1 MVNSTRRLLRAARA
15 GAFSTMLLAGT
26 LLAGG
31 AVASTD
37 PQVPSRGA
45 RANAS
50 ISETDGQTYTNP
62 LMGFS
67 ITAPPEWTVGETG
80 RRIPVVQIDP
90 PGRTDLVSI
99 HVSIH
104 RHIGSKDVREWTDS
118 QVSQYGK
125 QFIDIL
131 EEYPRVVGEVTR
143 GYQMVFEWN
152 SDLGI
157 KEQWTGVIR
166 GAQGYI
172 IRTFGT
178 ATDYDRLRDTIDAA
192 VSTFT
197 LLDPDPE
204 QASSDDVFVLLG
216 REPDTLDPALHF
228 GAATGPL
235 RAVFGGLVRLDE
247 DMNVVPDIAE
257 SWRVSESG
265 TVYTFTIRLNA
276 FAHSGDWI
284 TAKDIEYSWERATDV
299 STGSPTAGAYLG
311 DIVGVREKLDGV
323 AEEISGVEV
332 IGLHTLRVILRSP
345 RPTFLHKLTHPV
357 ASVVDRANVEAGE
370 IGERP
375 VGTGPFEFVRWD
387 DGQGIVLERNRI
399 YHLPKPTL
407 RGVVYRF
414 DAGDPF
420 SLYAAKQ
427 IDVMPVPMTHVDR
440 ARDPRSK
447 MNHDLVTRP
456 SFCTHYLAFD
466 VEVPPFD
473 SVAARRAFAQAMDV
487 DKIVSSTM
495 RGAVERAST
504 LVPPGIA
511 GHNRSL
517 PRVPFA
523 PDTARWWLEKFAEP
537 VDDLPYV
544 ASAVDI
550 PTMVW
555 MWREN
560 LGLNVRAVEGPSS
573 EYAGVW
579 TETFCPDYLDPEN
592 YLEFLLH
599 SDGLYNR
606 SGYSNSKIDA
616 LLEDASRLI
625 DPDERSAAYARI
637 ESLARGDWVVVPLWH
652 ERREEL
658 VQQYVVG
665 YRPPSTGAPSFHDI
679 YFEW

>member
-1 MVNSTRRLLRAARA
+1 MNSTRRLLRPA
-15 GAFSTMLLAGT
+15 GAAVFSTALLAGT
-26 LLAGG
+26 LLAGD
-31 AVASTD
+31 AAASMGS
-37 PQVPSRGA
+37 QVLSHGVH
-45 RANAS
+45 ANPPLPEA
-50 ISETDGQTYTNP
+50 DGQTYTNS

-67 ITAPPEWTVGETG
+67 ITPPPEWTVGETG

-90 PGRTDLVSI
+90 PGRVDLVSV

-104 RHIGSKDVREWTDS
+104 RHVGSRDVRDWTDS

-125 QFIDIL
+125 RFIDII
-131 EEYPRVVGEVTR
+131 EEYPKVVGAATPSF
-143 GYQMVFEWN
+143 QMVFEWN
-152 SDLGI
+152 ADLGI

-166 GAQGYI
+166 GEQGYI
-172 IRTFGT
+172 IRAFGT
-178 ATDYDRLRDTIDAA
+178 ATDYDRLRETLDAI

-216 REPDTLDPALHF
+216 QEPDTLDPALHS
-228 GAATGPL
+228 GSATGPL

-247 DMNVVPDIAE
+247 DMNVASDIAE
-257 SWRVSESG
+257 SWHVSESG
-265 TVYTFTIRLNA
+265 TVYTFAIRLNA

-284 TAKDIEYSWERATDV
+284 TAKDVKYSWERAVDA
-299 STGSPTAGAYLG
+299 STGSPTARTYLG
-311 DIVGVREKLDGV
+311 DIVGVREKLTGD

-332 IGLHTLRVILRSP
+332 TGLLTLRVTLRSP

-357 ASVVDRANVEAGE
+357 ASVVDRSNVEAGE

-375 VGTGPFEFVRWD
+375 VGTGPFKFVRWD
-387 DGQGIVLERNRI
+387 KRQGIVLERNQI

-414 DAGDPF
+414 DTGNPF

-440 ARDPRSK
+440 ARDPRAK
-447 MNHDLVTRP
+447 MNRDLVSQS

-473 SVAARRAFAQAMDV
+473 RVAARRAFAQSLDV
-487 DKIVSSTM
+487 HKIVSSTM
-495 RGAVERAST
+495 RGTVERAST
-504 LVPPGIA
+504 LIPPGIA
-511 GHNRSL
+511 GHNRKL

-523 PDTARWWLEKFAEP
+523 PDAARWWFEKFADP
-537 VDDLPYV
+537 VDELSYL

-560 LGLNVRAVEGPSS
+560 LGLDVRAVEGPSS

-579 TETFCPDYLDPEN
+579 TATLCPDYLDPEN

-606 SGYSNSKIDA
+606 SRYSNPNIDA

-625 DPDERSAAYARI
+625 DPDDRSAAYARI

-665 YRPPSTGAPSFHDI
+665 YRPPSTGAPSFQDI